1 MQKIY
6 FEFLEKNRRLR
17 IENERDQLTARV
29 SELEKRLD
37 DSKHEEVRWR
47 EKFDEKNSETKRLED
62 LVQSLRCELQVI
74 VLFNQ
79 SRHERSRHRL
89 GMGWTNVLPA
99 GKQRCA
105 GNEKFSGISNLIR
118 NGPFCEFPGIVGIG
132 MKNFKTCI
140 IPEIPHSPGMGM
152 KFFGNPGN
160 KIFFFFQCH
169 QT

>member
-89 GMGWTNVLPA
+89 GMGWTNVHPD
-99 GKQRCA
+99 
-105 GNEKFSGISNLIR
+105 EK
-118 NGPFCEFPGIVGIG
+118 
-132 MKNFKTCI
+132 
-140 IPEIPHSPGMGM
+140 
-152 KFFGNPGN
+152 
-160 KIFFFFQCH
+160 
-169 QT
+169 